1 MNSSQHK
8 EAVRLCPGCGEMKKF
23 PLRQKTCSA
32 DCGYKI
38 RSERYHK
45 DNADGQG
52 SEAKLR
58 LEITELRRR
67 LAEAAVRQATD
78 QRYTDFIAGIVERP
92 ISVPEW
98 ASPNRTGRKLVVPTA
113 FLSDTH
119 FDEYVDPAQVNHVN
133 AYSRAIAEKRLRAF
147 FERTVKLGKQYLA
160 GLSYQGIVL
169 PLGGDLFS
177 GNIHEELRQTN
188 EASLADSIIHWLG
201 PMLAGI
207 RMLAEEYERVYI
219 PAVVGNHPRGTPK
232 PIHKGRV
239 RDNFDW
245 LFYQL
250 LARDLKADK
259 RVTFAIAEAPDF
271 HYSVFQTK
279 YCLTHGDQ
287 FRGGSG
293 ISGLLS
299 PMMIGDARKR
309 KRSQAVNL
317 PYDYL
322 VMGHWHQLTQA
333 KAVIVNGSL
342 KGYDEYAFNSN
353 FDYEPPQQAF
363 WLTSVERRQIWC
375 FTPIHVTERDDP
387 YSGANLAA
395 NTLQFAPAFKAA

>member
-1 MNSSQHK
+1 MDATTQR
-8 EAVRLCPGCGEMKKF
+8 AV
-23 PLRQKTCSA
+23 
-32 DCGYKI
+32 
-38 RSERYHK
+38 
-45 DNADGQG
+45 
-52 SEAKLR
+52 
-58 LEITELRRR
+58 
-67 LAEAAVRQATD
+67 D
-78 QRYTDFIAGIVERP
+78 QRYERFVAGVADKTV
-92 ISVPEW
+92 SVPTW
-98 ASPNRTGRKLVVPTA
+98 ASPTQAGKKLVVPTA

-119 FDEYVDPAQVNHVN
+119 FDEVVDPAQVNNVN
-133 AYSRAIAEKRLRAF
+133 AYSRAIAEKRLKAF
-147 FERTVKLGKQYLA
+147 FARTVKLGKQYLA
-160 GLSYQGIVL
+160 GLSFPGIVL

-188 EASLADSIIHWLG
+188 EASLAESLLHWIG
-201 PMLAGI
+201 PMVAGI
-207 RMLAEEYERVYI
+207 RLLADEYGKVYV

-250 LARDLKADK
+250 LARELKGDK
-259 RVTFAIAEAPDF
+259 RVTFAISEAPDF

-333 KAVIVNGSL
+333 KSVIVNGSL

-363 WLTSVERRQIWC
+363 WLTSIERRQTWC
-375 FTPIHVTERDDP
+375 FTPIHVTDRDDP
-387 YSGANLAA
+387 YSGANQD
-395 NTLQFAPAFKAA
+395 TLQFAPAFKAA